1 MGKFIALLL
10 IGGSVIMSS
19 SAAKLNENAELL
31 AISMIAKYE
40 GFSAT
45 PYKCPGGYLTIGY
58 GFADPDIVARGV
70 ISRKD
75 ADYELGK
82 IVRKNLALL
91 RKHVSGLT
99 PKQEAA
105 SVSLMYN
112 IGNGAFL
119 KSTYLQK
126 LKSKDFA
133 AARTEIKKWNH
144 SNGSVLDGLTKRR
157 AAEAAW
163 I

>member
-10 IGGSVIMSS
+10 IGGSIIMSS
-19 SAAKLNENAELL
+19 SAAKPNENAELL
-31 AISMIAKYE
+31 AISLIAKWE

-45 PYKCPGGYLTIGY
+45 PYKCPGGYQTIGY
-58 GFADPDIVARGV
+58 GFSDPVIVAKGV
-70 ISRKD
+70 ITRKD

-82 IVRKNLALL
+82 IVRKDLALL

-112 IGNGAFL
+112 IGRGAFTSSTFL
-119 KSTYLQK
+119 KK
-126 LKSKDFA
+126 LKAKDFV
-133 AARTEIKKWNH
+133 AARDEIKKWNH
-144 SNGSVLDGLTKRR
+144 SNGRVLEGLTKRR
-157 AAEAAW
+157 NAEAAW